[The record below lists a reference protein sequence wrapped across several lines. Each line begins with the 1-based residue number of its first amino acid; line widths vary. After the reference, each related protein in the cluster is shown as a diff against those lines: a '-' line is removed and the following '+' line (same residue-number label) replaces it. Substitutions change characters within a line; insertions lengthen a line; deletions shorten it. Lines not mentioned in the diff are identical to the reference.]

1 MIEMIVVIA
10 IGSILLSM
18 AIGGFAE
25 ATSGL
30 AVQNARQSF
39 SALQSRAR
47 AYAIERGTLTRLHAD
62 PAGDSAWV
70 EESGGDRID
79 FVNFDESRG
88 VDVQSGAAGLITLC
102 LNPRGFGET
111 SCNSFGSGT
120 VDISFVQGAST
131 ASVTILPLG
140 QLEW

>member
-1 MIEMIVVIA
+1 MIEMIVVVA
-10 IGSILLSM
+10 IGAILLSM
-18 AIGGFAE
+18 AIGGFGE

-47 AYAIERGTLTRLHAD
+47 AYAIERGTLARLHAD

-70 EESGGDRID
+70 ESGGDRID

-88 VDVQSGAAGLITLC
+88 VDVQSGATGLITLC

-120 VDISFVQGAST
+120 VDISFVQGAAT